1 VTQHA
6 FGERER
12 LIVAATD
19 GVAGAPPQL
28 SVIVC
33 ADPDS
38 TGLAACLASLA
49 DQSLDASR
57 FETVLVWRGSL
68 ASEAEPEPAPAA
80 GVRLLTASGASLS
93 EARTI
98 GLEAARG
105 THCLFVDPDDVVAPG
120 LLEWL
125 LDRSEPGVVPTA
137 HFPGGDGTFVGS
149 QGDART
155 AWLLSRATG
164 KLVESEVARRV
175 RFDERLDAGADAA
188 YWWNLWTQ
196 EGLELREAGEGDG
209 ADYTPASPGP
219 ASSPE
224 SVIEGSLGIIE
235 DLRGLSPT
243 GPRARKMRDLMVDQ
257 AAEGIRLLLL
267 EHPDL
272 HETVVEEVRR
282 RRIPRMPWPV
292 VNRGRA
298 TQLAVLFG
306 YPPFLDPSSIV
317 AAKRLTQLGRIT
329 DVVSQDIS
337 TLRKQDPGATR
348 IASEYVDRSVML
360 PGVRR
365 FDDWGSVR
373 GYVEDAL
380 AQISELEADA
390 GPYESMYSRAL
401 AAHSHFAAAL
411 VKLRSPELHWVAEF
425 SDPLLRNAHGGWRE
439 EQMEDDWL
447 RRRLAGALKASG
459 YDVPASNR
467 IFEWAELIV
476 YAWADEIIF
485 TNQNQLDFML
495 GYCAHPALA
504 QRAATVSRAT
514 HHPVPPA
521 HLYEASRARYAL
533 PPSKVHIGYFGNF
546 YVNRGL
552 EDLTAALRGLSPADR
567 ARVQLHIFTDE
578 PEPLVLETIEHG
590 LSDVIAVNPLLG
602 YVQYLNILT
611 RIDVL
616 LITDFSTPHYDPN
629 PYLPSKLSDYRGS
642 GSPIWSLYEPGSV
655 LSTEKTDYATR
666 LGDAAGVA
674 GVLRDLLTKAGQR
687 GRWRQVF
694 GDAAEL
700 HSS

>member
-1 VTQHA
+1 MTQHA

-19 GVAGAPPQL
+19 GVAGAPPQV

-49 DQSLDASR
+49 DQSLDGSR

-68 ASEAEPEPAPAA
+68 ATEARPTRAA
-80 GVRLLTASGASLS
+80 GVRLLTASRGSLA

-98 GLEAARG
+98 GLGAARG
-105 THCLFVDPDDVVAPG
+105 THCLFVDPDDAVAPG

-125 LDRSEPGVVPTA
+125 LAQSGPGVVPTA
-137 HFPGGDGTFVGS
+137 HFRGGQDAGVGW
-149 QGDART
+149 QGDPRT
-155 AWLLSRATG
+155 ARLLSRATG
-164 KLVESEVARRV
+164 KLVESELARRV
-175 RFDERLDAGADAA
+175 RFDERLAHGADAA
-188 YWWNLWTQ
+188 YWLNLWTQ
-196 EGLELREAGEGDG
+196 ERLELRVAGERDG
-209 ADYTPASPGP
+209 ADYTLSSPEPASP
-219 ASSPE
+219 E
-224 SVIEGSLGIIE
+224 SALEGSLGIIE
-235 DLRGLSPT
+235 DLRELRPT
-243 GPRARKMRDLMVDQ
+243 TPRGRKMRDLMVDH
-257 AAEGIRLLLL
+257 AAEGIRQVLL

-360 PGVRR
+360 PGLRR
-365 FDDWGSVR
+365 FNDWASVR

-380 AQISELEADA
+380 TQISEFEADS
-390 GPYESMYSRAL
+390 GSYESMYSRAL

-467 IFEWAELIV
+467 TFEWAELIV

-485 TNQNQLDFML
+485 TNRNQLDFML

-504 QRAATVSRAT
+504 ARAATVSRAT

-521 HLYEASRARYAL
+521 QLYEVSRPRYPL

-552 EDLTAALRGLSPADR
+552 EDLTAALRGLSAADR

-578 PEPLVLETIEHG
+578 PETLVLETIEHG
-590 LSDVIAVNPLLG
+590 LSDVITVNPLLG
-602 YVQYLNILT
+602 YTEYLNILT

-655 LSTEKTDYATR
+655 LSTEQTDYATQ

-674 GVLRDLLTKAGQR
+674 RVLHELLTKAGQR

>member
-1 VTQHA
+1 M
-6 FGERER
+6 
-12 LIVAATD
+12 
-19 GVAGAPPQL
+19 
-28 SVIVC
+28 
-33 ADPDS
+33 
-38 TGLAACLASLA
+38 
-49 DQSLDASR
+49 
-57 FETVLVWRGSL
+57 
-68 ASEAEPEPAPAA
+68 
-80 GVRLLTASGASLS
+80 
-93 EARTI
+93 
-98 GLEAARG
+98 
-105 THCLFVDPDDVVAPG
+105 
-120 LLEWL
+120 
-125 LDRSEPGVVPTA
+125 
-137 HFPGGDGTFVGS
+137 
-149 QGDART
+149 
-155 AWLLSRATG
+155 
-164 KLVESEVARRV
+164 
-175 RFDERLDAGADAA
+175 
-188 YWWNLWTQ
+188 
-196 EGLELREAGEGDG
+196 
-209 ADYTPASPGP
+209 
-219 ASSPE
+219 
-224 SVIEGSLGIIE
+224 
-235 DLRGLSPT
+235 GLSPT

-380 AQISELEADA
+380 AQISEFEADS

-467 IFEWAELIV
+467 TFEWAELIV

-485 TNQNQLDFML
+485 TNRNQLDFML

-504 QRAATVSRAT
+504 ATSGHRLPRHAPPGASGPPLRGVPGRLRAATVQGAHRLLRELLRQPRAGGPHRCPSWTLGGGPRAGRSCTSSPTSPRRSCSRRSST
-514 HHPVPPA
+514 
-521 HLYEASRARYAL
+521 ASR
-533 PPSKVHIGYFGNF
+533 
-546 YVNRGL
+546 
-552 EDLTAALRGLSPADR
+552 T
-567 ARVQLHIFTDE
+567 
-578 PEPLVLETIEHG
+578 
-590 LSDVIAVNPLLG
+590 
-602 YVQYLNILT
+602 
-611 RIDVL
+611 
-616 LITDFSTPHYDPN
+616 
-629 PYLPSKLSDYRGS
+629 
-642 GSPIWSLYEPGSV
+642 
-655 LSTEKTDYATR
+655 
-666 LGDAAGVA
+666 
-674 GVLRDLLTKAGQR
+674 
-687 GRWRQVF
+687 
-694 GDAAEL
+694 
-700 HSS
+700 